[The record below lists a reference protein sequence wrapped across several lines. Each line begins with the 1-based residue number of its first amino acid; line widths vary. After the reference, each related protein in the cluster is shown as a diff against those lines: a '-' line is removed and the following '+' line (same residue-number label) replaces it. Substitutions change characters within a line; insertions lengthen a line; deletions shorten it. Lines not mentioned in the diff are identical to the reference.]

1 MRVGIDL
8 GTTYSTVAYF
18 DNNIQKSVIIKNKYG
33 NNITPSVVGLQKTVQ
48 QSMEMTQKNYRSLM
62 KAKRRHFISVKWE
75 IRHSN
80 LN

>member
-33 NNITPSVVGLQKTVQ
+33 NNITPSVVGF
-48 QSMEMTQKNYRSLM
+48 
-62 KAKRRHFISVKWE
+62 AKDGTAKYGDDERQAA
-75 IRHSN
+75 
-80 LN
+80 